1 MAWYSVSKYNI
12 PTVLYNNWDT
22 SKITQKSIK
31 LSDSAANYKYLD
43 FFYGK
48 LDNNNGGYS
57 YTRVYNPN
65 NKRVMLL
72 QMNYTGSENILQL
85 VGSKWLINGT
95 AVSSEYNGYVNISIT
110 STSINGIKA
119 NENRQIIY
127 RVEGYKAY

>member
-1 MAWYSVSKYNI
+1 MWYSVSRYNV

-22 SKITQKSIK
+22 SKTTSTSIK

-72 QMNYTGSENILQL
+72 QMNYAGSDNILQL

-95 AVSSEYNGYVNISIT
+95 AVSSEYNGYINCSIT
-110 STSINGIKA
+110 STGINGIMA
-119 NENRQIIY
+119 SENKQIIY
-127 RVEGYKAY
+127 RVEGYKA

>member
-1 MAWYSVSKYNI
+1 M
-12 PTVLYNNWDT
+12 
-22 SKITQKSIK
+22 
-31 LSDSAANYKYLD
+31 SDSAANYKYLD

-72 QMNYTGSENILQL
+72 QMNHARSNNILQL

-95 AVSSEYNGYVNISIT
+95 AVTSEYNGYVNMSIT
-110 STSINGIKA
+110 NLNINGIMA
-119 NENRQIIY
+119 TENRQIIY
-127 RVEGYKAY
+127 RVEGYKA